1 MVSEMSP
8 VLPTGSGSPS
18 FEDEGEP
25 VYIRRNDHVA
35 TLVLNWPAKLNAI
48 NAYMWR
54 RLHLV
59 ISALSEENSL
69 RCILVKSSSAKAF
82 SPGCDIHEFEEL
94 RFNKEQGRQ
103 YGRLIHETLSAFQ
116 NCPVPLVAEIDGIC
130 VGAGLEIASTCDFR
144 ICSERSRFGAPIKN
158 LGLVIAYP
166 ELEPLLQLAGKD
178 VVLEMLLEGRIFSAT
193 EAYEKRLV
201 TCVVPAERL
210 PAKVNDTVSG
220 IVTGAPLVARWHKKF
235 VKRLINTASLAPAEY
250 DECFDC
256 FDTED
261 FRSSRQ
267 AFLNRTSSRFRG
279 K

>member
-1 MVSEMSP
+1 MSAIF
-8 VLPTGSGSPS
+8 PTSSGSPS

-25 VYIRRNDHVA
+25 VYIQRNDHVA
-35 TLVLNWPAKLNAI
+35 TLVLNRPAKLNAI
-48 NAYMWR
+48 SAYMWK
-54 RLHLV
+54 RLHLA
-59 ISALSEENSL
+59 ISALSKEDSL

-94 RFNKEQGRQ
+94 RSNKEQGRQ
-103 YGRLIHETLSAFQ
+103 YGRLMHETLAAFQ
-116 NCPVPLVAEIDGIC
+116 NCPIPLVAEIDGIC

-144 ICSERSRFGAPIKN
+144 ICSEKSRFGAPIKN
-158 LGLVIAYP
+158 LGLVMAYP

-178 VVLEMLLEGRIFSAT
+178 VVLEMLLEGRIFNAA
-193 EAYEKRLV
+193 EAYEKNLV
-201 TCVVPAERL
+201 TCVVPTERL
-210 PAKVNDTVSG
+210 SVKVNDTISG

-235 VKRLINTASLAPAEY
+235 VKRLITPSAVTPAEY

-261 FRSSRQ
+261 FRSGCQ
-267 AFLNRTSSRFRG
+267 AFLNRTPPRFRG